1 MTLASHIAKF
11 LLLLA
16 IGFIL
21 WVALS
26 ANPPRAG
33 GLFDLD
39 KLNHFGAFFVL
50 AALTDYAFL
59 QANLI
64 WQKMAPLLCFGLS
77 IEVMQYGVG
86 YRYFEWL
93 DLIADAAGLLCF
105 LAVRGGFRSIF
116 DPLIHKCFGAA

>member
-16 IGFIL
+16 IGFTL

-59 QANLI
+59 QANVI
-64 WQKMAPLLCFGLS
+64 WQKMALLLCFGLS
-77 IEVMQYGVG
+77 IEVMQYVVG
-86 YRYFEWL
+86 YRCFEWL
-93 DLIADAAGLLCF
+93 DLIADAAGLFCF
-105 LAVRGGFRSIF
+105 LAVRAQLRSTI
-116 DPLIHKCFGAA
+116 DPLIHKYFGTA

>member
-1 MTLASHIAKF
+1 MTPASHIAKF

-21 WVALS
+21 WGALS

-39 KLNHFGAFFVL
+39 KLNHFGAFFLL
-50 AALTDYAFL
+50 ALLTDYALL
-59 QANLI
+59 QGNLI
-64 WQKMAPLLCFGLS
+64 WKKMAPLLCFGLS

-86 YRYFEWL
+86 YRHFEWL

-105 LAVRGGFRSIF
+105 LAVRVRFRSIF
-116 DPLIHKCFGAA
+116 DPLIHKCFGTA

>member
-16 IGFIL
+16 IPLIL
-21 WVALS
+21 WLALM
-26 ANPPRAG
+26 AKPPAVG
-33 GLFDLD
+33 FFSLD
-39 KLNHFGAFFVL
+39 KLNHFGAFFLL

-59 QANLI
+59 QANVI
-64 WQKMAPLLCFGLS
+64 WQKMTTLLCFGLS
-77 IEVMQYGVG
+77 IEVMQHGVG

-105 LAVRGGFRSIF
+105 LAVRGRFRSIF
-116 DPLIHKCFGAA
+116 DPLIHKYLGAA

>member
-64 WQKMAPLLCFGLS
+64 KKIAPLLCFGLL
-77 IEVMQYGVG
+77 IEVIHYGVG
-86 YRYFEWL
+86 FRYFEWL
-93 DLIADAAGLLCF
+93 DLIADAAGFLCF
-105 LAVRGGFRSIF
+105 FAFRAWFRSIF
-116 DPLIHKCFGAA
+116 NSSIHKCFGAS